1 MKKILFAIALLT
13 QHVCADN
20 VEIIASAQG
29 IDTHVMRLQVDPS
42 KVIVFQDLDR
52 CAFYQRALDKVGPD
66 GNQIFEDGR
75 AITEAETDRRLRDD
89 NFKAVMDGLK
99 ADGYRFMAV
108 TGRPPAIDTV
118 IAQWCVDQELVADQ
132 RGYLDAHYKVRDP
145 LKDQFLKAHAD
156 QLAVLAENKA
166 KAMESASGLQFT
178 GQSGLVGSFSKPDS
192 GSAYYDGVAYTGY
205 AKGENIL
212 WYLEKIGIITDGKS
226 SVSDIVVV
234 DDDMR
239 SIDSYKKVGAQF
251 AAVGITLHY
260 LHWAIPVVGKITA

>member
-13 QHVCADN
+13 QHVCANN
-20 VEIIASAQG
+20 VEIITSAQD
-29 IDTHVMRLQVDPS
+29 IDTHVRSLQVDPGE
-42 KVIVFQDLDR
+42 IIAFQDLDR
-52 CAFYQRALDKVGPD
+52 CAFYQRALDKDGPD
-66 GNQIFEDGR
+66 GKKIFEDGR
-75 AITEAETDRRLRDD
+75 AITEAETDMQLRDP
-89 NFKAVMDGLK
+89 NFKNVMDGLK

-118 IAQWCVDQELVADQ
+118 IAQWCVEQKLIASERD
-132 RGYLDAHYKVRDP
+132 YLDAHYKVRDP

-156 QLAVLAENKA
+156 QLAALAENKA
-166 KAMESASGLQFT
+166 KAMEAASGLQFT
-178 GQSGLVGSFSKPDS
+178 GQNGLAGSFSKPDS

-212 WYLEKIGIITDGKS
+212 WYLEQLGIIKDGKS

-239 SIDSYKKVGAQF
+239 SIDSYKKVDAQF

-260 LHWAIPVVGKITA
+260 LHWAIPEVGKIPA